1 MADSIGTVN
10 NQSSIQPN
18 GHSSHSNTTESL
30 WRGTDYGKWFVADSC
45 TSLSSSIQGFAMP
58 LIAQTVTGSPAQA
71 TLLDSIMTMI
81 SSVLRLP
88 GGVVQDK
95 YDRKKLM
102 IAFGLIGFAL
112 FGICAA
118 LGWAGL
124 LIYPVLMVLAIC
136 LGIRSGLLGTTS
148 NTMLRGIVPDQL
160 LPKASSLNDGRDAA
174 LELAGAPV
182 GGVLIG
188 GGLWLPFAV
197 SALLNLLET
206 AAAMRIT
213 KYWHRGGRTNAEGRA
228 LADDE
233 ADENGDAANITQAAD
248 EQATT
253 TTSSASQYWREM
265 FSGFRWLLSERFE
278 RRLILSSALAFA
290 CFNSFLL
297 ITVLS
302 IGSDPSHVVSAS
314 FMNVSVSVG
323 VIVGSLISSVLV
335 QHVRGGIVAVSFYV
349 LMSIGALGAALAPW
363 ILARMAFLAISLL
376 ALPAG
381 NAVINGFQSLL
392 INKEHMGRV
401 FAGMGMIETIAAP
414 VITFLSGIAMQH
426 WGYSVTSVALGLCI
440 VAAAIPAVTMRELV
454 TLPKPD
460 GWEDHIRKS
469 GLTKF

>member
-1 MADSIGTVN
+1 MAGGESGAALKDAHEVFWVGVAHVVRESVRDFYTDCVLSDQPAKQAMAREMLGVICNPLTSTLWCGLGQRNITVAA
-10 NQSSIQPN
+10 
-18 GHSSHSNTTESL
+18 
-30 WRGTDYGKWFVADSC
+30 DGKWSVADSC
-45 TSLSSSIQGFAMP
+45 TSLSSSIQGFALP

-136 LGIRSGLLGTTS
+136 LG
-148 NTMLRGIVPDQL
+148 
-160 LPKASSLNDGRDAA
+160 
-174 LELAGAPV
+174 
-182 GGVLIG
+182 
-188 GGLWLPFAV
+188 
-197 SALLNLLET
+197 
-206 AAAMRIT
+206 
-213 KYWHRGGRTNAEGRA
+213 
-228 LADDE
+228 
-233 ADENGDAANITQAAD
+233 
-248 EQATT
+248 
-253 TTSSASQYWREM
+253 
-265 FSGFRWLLSERFE
+265 
-278 RRLILSSALAFA
+278 
-290 CFNSFLL
+290 
-297 ITVLS
+297 
-302 IGSDPSHVVSAS
+302 
-314 FMNVSVSVG
+314 
-323 VIVGSLISSVLV
+323 
-335 QHVRGGIVAVSFYV
+335 
-349 LMSIGALGAALAPW
+349 
-363 ILARMAFLAISLL
+363 
-376 ALPAG
+376 
-381 NAVINGFQSLL
+381 
-392 INKEHMGRV
+392 
-401 FAGMGMIETIAAP
+401 MGMIETIAAP